1 MALLWHLAL
10 RYSFGV
16 RRQGFARLVSVI
28 SVAGM
33 TLGVIALIVVMS
45 VMNGFSREITERILS
60 VVPHLFVEQ
69 TIDDTSGTE
78 QALRQQEGV
87 VAVSPYLRTQAL
99 LGSGSLISGA
109 RIMGVDTRTLATVS
123 PWLETVARQLEQAA
137 DIRFGLVLSNSLAAS
152 LGVMPGDDVK
162 MTLPDVVVSPFGVFP
177 KTKTLRVVGVFDLS
191 INQSSADAFMDLTTA
206 ERLLRRG
213 RDGWQVRGQDLWQA
227 PTLASNINVELSPLG
242 LHATDWTETQGS
254 LFASIKM
261 EKRMVAVLLFLVVVV
276 AAFNLIATLAMSVQS
291 RRKDIAVL
299 GMMGLSHT
307 QLSLVFLLHGL
318 LMACVAIAI
327 GTLVGV
333 VLAMNLP
340 DIVRLVELAFGFK
353 VFDPTVYFISDLPS
367 HLLWSDVFWVVTI
380 ALLLSILA
388 SIYPALRAARISP
401 AEVLRYE

>member
-1 MALLWHLAL
+1 MTLLWHLAL

-28 SVAGM
+28 SVGGM
-33 TLGVIALIVVMS
+33 TLGVVALIVVMS

-69 TIDDTSGTE
+69 SSEDSTLVE
-78 QALRQQEGV
+78 HALRQQEGI
-87 VAVSPYLRTQAL
+87 VALSPYLRTQAL
-99 LGSGSLISGA
+99 LSSGSLISGA
-109 RIMGVDTRTLATVS
+109 RIMGVDTHTLATVS
-123 PWLETVARQLEQAA
+123 PWLDTVALQLEQAT
-137 DIRFGLVLSNSLAAS
+137 DTRFGVVLSNSVAANLA
-152 LGVMPGDDVK
+152 VMPGDEVR
-162 MTLPDVVVSPFGVFP
+162 MTLPDVVISPFGVFP

-191 INQSSADAFMDLTTA
+191 INQSSADAFMTLTTA
-206 ERLLRRG
+206 ERLLRRDS
-213 RDGWQVRGQDLWQA
+213 DGWQVRGQDLWQA
-227 PTLASNINVELSPLG
+227 PVLAKRINTNLNSLG
-242 LHATDWTETQGS
+242 LYARDWTETQGS

-299 GMMGLSHT
+299 GMMGLSHA
-307 QLSLVFLLHGL
+307 QLTLVFLLHGL
-318 LMACVAIAI
+318 LMASVAIVI

-340 DIVRLVELAFGFK
+340 DIVGLAEAAFGFK

-367 HLLWSDVFWVVTI
+367 YLLWSDVFWVVGI
-380 ALLLSILA
+380 ALLLSTLA

>member
-60 VVPHLFVEQ
+60 VVPHIFVEQ
-69 TIDDTSGTE
+69 THEISDLESVLQGHK
-78 QALRQQEGV
+78 GV
-87 VAVSPYLRTQAL
+87 VAVSPYLRTQVL

-109 RIMGVDTRTLATVS
+109 RVMGVDPQTLVGVS
-123 PWLETVARQLEQAA
+123 PWLESVAMQLERAT
-137 DIRFGLVLSNSLAAS
+137 DTRFGVVLSSSLAAN
-152 LGVMPGDDVK
+152 LAVMPGDTIK
-162 MTLPDVVVSPFGVFP
+162 MTLPDVVISPFGVFP
-177 KTKTLRVVGVFDLS
+177 KTKSLHVVGVFDLS
-191 INQSSADAFMDLTTA
+191 INQSSADAFITLEIG
-206 ERLLRRG
+206 ERLLRRDK
-213 RDGWQVRGQDLWQA
+213 DGWQVRGQDLWQA
-227 PTLASNINVELSPLG
+227 PALADSINAQLSGLG

-299 GMMGLSHT
+299 GMMGLSHVQMT
-307 QLSLVFLLHGL
+307 LVFLLHGL

-327 GTLVGV
+327 GTLLGV
-333 VLAMNLP
+333 VLAIYLP
-340 DIVRLVELAFGFK
+340 DIVGLAELTFGFK
-353 VFDPTVYFISDLPS
+353 VFDPTVYFISNLPS
-367 HLLWSDVFWVVTI
+367 LLLWSDVFWVVAT
-380 ALLLSILA
+380 ALLLSTLA
-388 SIYPALRAARISP
+388 SVYPALRAARISP